1 VKGITGKIFGG
12 ADNTGESSFKGT
24 QTGLSRVEFKVYS
37 VASFLEAAR
46 AGAGFC
52 P

>member
-1 VKGITGKIFGG
+1 MRGITGKIFGG

-24 QTGLSRVEFKVYS
+24 QTGLSRVEFRVYS
-37 VASFLEAAR
+37 VVSFLEAAR
-46 AGAGFC
+46 ADAGFC